1 MASIVEQEAS
11 SPLVLLC
18 VGGGVEGAPHP
29 AFQSMLGKPFL
40 FHQLKQLERLGVS
53 KVAVSVE
60 SVPPALPTIVEQ
72 LDRPGF
78 NIRILRTPA
87 DLTALVTDSQ
97 PVFVKSADV
106 QISDDILVGLLQR
119 TGRFVARLPEQP
131 EHSAFE
137 RIDLASRWAGLAMI
151 DGMIARQASV
161 IPEGWSL
168 DSCLLRQALQS
179 GVPLQDMQAGL
190 VLDKR
195 LSKIDGAVT
204 VQIAEENLL
213 PASVDSEDVV
223 GKGLSRIGRKWL
235 PAILARPWAVMAT
248 TLSVPA
254 LSVVSASL
262 GYAEYIVGAAAAGS
276 LALVL
281 SPLRKLCLSADYR
294 SRRDYIGDA
303 SLVLLA
309 LALALILWATG
320 EAPVDSLFLTALLA
334 LAFWIQKTLGQRRLS
349 RQFSLIPIALL
360 LTGASAAGLVV
371 PALKAVLLIKF
382 ALLALDAR
390 KTPETNQS

>member
-18 VGGGVEGAPHP
+18 VGGGLDGVPHP
-29 AFQSMLGKPFL
+29 AFQPMLGKPFL

-97 PVFVKSADV
+97 PVFVKSADI
-106 QISDDILVGLLQR
+106 QISDDNLAGLLQH
-119 TGRFVARLPEQP
+119 TGRFIARLPEQP
-131 EHSAFE
+131 EHVAFE

-179 GVPLQDMQAGL
+179 GVPLQDMEAGL
-190 VLDKR
+190 VLANR
-195 LSKIDGAVT
+195 LNKVGGAGT
-204 VQIAEENLL
+204 IEIAEEHLL
-213 PASVDSEDVV
+213 PASLDSEDVF
-223 GKGLSRIGRKWL
+223 GKGLNRIGRKWL
-235 PAILARPWAVMAT
+235 PAILARPWAVIAT
-248 TLSVPA
+248 SLSVPA
-254 LSVVSASL
+254 FSAVSALL
-262 GYAEYIVGAAAAGS
+262 GYFEIVVGATAAGS

-281 SPLRKLCLSADYR
+281 SPFRKLCLSADYR
-294 SRRDYIGDA
+294 NRRDYVGDA
-303 SLVLLA
+303 SLGLLA
-309 LALALILWATG
+309 LALALTLWAVG
-320 EAPVDSLFLTALLA
+320 EAPLESLFLTVLLV
-334 LAFWIQKTLGQRRLS
+334 LAFWMQKPLAKRGLS

-371 PALKAVLLIKF
+371 PALKVVLLIKL
-382 ALLALDAR
+382 ALLAIDAR
-390 KTPETNQS
+390 KSASANQS